1 MLRRTGHSL
10 PPTNNRASVVIV
22 SWNARRYVEEC
33 LRSLEAQEM
42 RLQVIVVDN
51 ASTDG
56 SPEMVRERFPTVTLI
71 QNDRNLGFAQ
81 ANNIG
86 IRRSTGHYIFLINSD
101 VNVPRDCLSHILK
114 YMEDNPAVGLLGPR
128 MLGPDGK
135 SARSC
140 MRFPTIWN
148 SLCRALALDAV
159 FSKSRRFGGF
169 LMRDF
174 DHEQI
179 ADVEV
184 LNGWFWAVR
193 RAALNSVGLLD
204 ERFFIYGED
213 IDWCRR
219 FHCAGW
225 KIVFYPYAQALHY
238 GGASSSNA
246 PVRFSIEMERA
257 NLQYWKKH
265 RSRTASFT
273 YAGIL
278 LLHHLLRI
286 AGYIFVYAMQR
297 ARRSQAASKVRKSLA
312 CARWLVSLQTYQ
324 ADQTR

>member
-1 MLRRTGHSL
+1 
-10 PPTNNRASVVIV
+10 V

-33 LRSLEAQEM
+33 LQSLEAQDISR
-42 RLQVIVVDN
+42 RLEIIVVDN

-56 SPEMVRERFPTVTLI
+56 SPAMIRQCFPKVTVV
-71 QNDRNLGFAQ
+71 QNDQNVGFAR

-86 IRRSTGHYIFLINSD
+86 IQRTTGRYIFLINSD
-101 VNVPRDCLSHILK
+101 VNVSPDCLRQVLE
-114 YMEDNPAVGLLGPR
+114 YMEQNRAVGLLGPR
-128 MLGPDGK
+128 MLSPDGK
-135 SARSC
+135 TARSC
-140 MRFPTIWN
+140 MRFPTLWN
-148 SLCRALALDAV
+148 SLCRALALDTL
-159 FSKSRRFGGF
+159 FSKSRWFGGF

-174 DHEQI
+174 EHDRT

-184 LNGWFWAVR
+184 LNGWFWSVR
-193 RAALNSVGLLD
+193 REALERVGLLD

-219 FHCAGW
+219 FQQAGW
-225 KIVFYPYAQALHY
+225 RVVFYPHATALHY

-265 RSRTASFT
+265 HGGAAWLT

-278 LLHHLLRI
+278 LLHHVLRV
-286 AGYIFVYAMQR
+286 AGYVFIYALQR
-297 ARRSQAASKVRKSLA
+297 ARRSQATFKIRKSLA
-312 CARWLVSLQTYQ
+312 CARWLVSFQTYQ
-324 ADQTR
+324 TDQAR